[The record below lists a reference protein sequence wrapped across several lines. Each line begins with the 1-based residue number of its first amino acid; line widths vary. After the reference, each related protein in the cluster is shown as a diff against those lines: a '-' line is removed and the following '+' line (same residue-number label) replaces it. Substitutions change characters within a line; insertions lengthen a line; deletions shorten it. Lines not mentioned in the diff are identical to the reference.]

1 MKKEARFHLNTQD
14 LRAALDNWDIEGR
27 HGTADV
33 DAVFKYLS
41 DLNCTELAAS
51 DIDVLASLME
61 EKLIY
66 TGGTRVYRPEAEYLL
81 LNVASR
87 TYLANARKKR

>member
-1 MKKEARFHLNTQD
+1 MRKEARFHLNAQD

-27 HGTADV
+27 NGTADV
-33 DAVFKYLS
+33 DTVFKYLS
-41 DLNCTELAAS
+41 NLNCAELTAS

-66 TGGTRVYRPEAEYLL
+66 TGGTRVYLPEAEYLL

-87 TYLANARKKR
+87 AYLINARGKR